1 MKLSI
6 ITVNYNNIEGLKKT
20 LESVLT
26 QNWKNFEFIVIDG
39 GSSDGSKEIIE
50 LNNEKLDFWV
60 SEPDK
65 GIYNAMNKGIKA
77 SKGSY
82 LLFLNSGDEL
92 RESTVLEAVESEL
105 NGGKDVYY
113 GNLVFITDTV
123 EQLEIYPDQL
133 TFSFF
138 YESSL
143 PHPAAFIKRDLFDK
157 VFYYNEDYK
166 IVSDWE
172 FFMVAICKEK
182 ASYKHIEKTISNFY
196 ADGISNDPKNKEKLN
211 KERENCLT
219 NHFAPFIADMKQLK
233 SANKILK
240 MNRFK
245 MLTELESN
253 KAARNINSLVL
264 RILLKFVKGKKVED
278 LN

>member
-1 MKLSI
+1 MLISI
-6 ITVNYNNIEGLKKT
+6 ITINYNDKVGLERTIKSVHSQT
-20 LESVLT
+20 SESY
-26 QNWKNFEFIVIDG
+26 EHIIIDG
-39 GSSDGSKEIIE
+39 ASTDGSEE
-50 LNNEKLDFWV
+50 LIKKYKDNFSYWV

-219 NHFAPFIADMKQLK
+219 NHFAPFIADMKQLQF
-233 SANKILK
+233 ANKILK

-245 MLTELESN
+245 MLAELESN
-253 KAARNINSLVL
+253 QAARNINSLVL